1 MNDNFKLEG
10 KLVRLRPLEEKDI
23 KNLIYY
29 MTDDKEWQQW
39 DAPWENEDGEIF
51 DQIEFENRLK
61 NQINHLRYK
70 EITSGTFIYRTLI
83 IERLSDGEFLGKINS
98 YHIDENYNYSST
110 GKHFTIGIGIY
121 KKDYR
126 NSGYGSEAWSLYI
139 DYLMSKGLEEV
150 YTQTW
155 SGNIPAQKLIQK
167 LGFILVDVDKNCHQ
181 LNGKN
186 VDGYTYRLLLNVSFI
201 YR

>member
-10 KLVRLRPLEEKDI
+10 KLVRLRPLKEKDI

-29 MTDDKEWQQW
+29 MTDDIEWQQW
-39 DAPWENEDGEIF
+39 DAPWENEDDVIF

-61 NQINHLRYK
+61 NQIKHLRYK
-70 EITSGTFIYRTLI
+70 ETTPETFIYRTLI
-83 IERLSDGEFLGKINS
+83 IERLSDGEFMGKINS

-126 NSGYGSEAWSLYI
+126 KS
-139 DYLMSKGLEEV
+139 V
-150 YTQTW
+150 YA
-155 SGNIPAQKLIQK
+155 S
-167 LGFILVDVDKNCHQ
+167 
-181 LNGKN
+181 
-186 VDGYTYRLLLNVSFI
+186 
-201 YR
+201 

>member
-10 KLVRLRPLEEKDI
+10 KLVKLRPLEEKDI

-39 DAPWENEDGEIF
+39 DAPWENEDDVIF
-51 DQIEFENRLK
+51 DQIEFEESLK
-61 NQINHLRYK
+61 NKIKHLRYK
-70 EITSGTFIYRTLI
+70 ESKLETFIYCTLI

-110 GKHFTIGIGIY
+110 GKHFTIGIDIY
-121 KKDYR
+121 KKGNR
-126 NSGYGSEAWSLYI
+126 RSGYASEAWSIYI
-139 DYLMSKGLEEV
+139 DYLKSKGLEEV

-167 LGFILVDVDKNCHQ
+167 LGFNLVDIDKNYHQ

-186 VDGYTYRLLLNVSFI
+186 VEGYTYRLLLNDSF
-201 YR
+201 YL